1 MTDTSKQSIEKIVAF
16 LILALSLL
24 WILLEQIFFGKLFF
38 NALEYSIGFLG
49 IFFVVSA
56 AIGILL
62 GLIRRSRSIV
72 YITFSVVYVF
82 LLLAV
87 KVGLPSV
94 Q

>member
-62 GLIRRSRSIV
+62 GLIRRSHSFV